1 MDRVY
6 ALRGDRSP
14 IFGLPRRAEVVYPQP
29 VITFKAGKCA
39 FDVGPSPPRIT
50 PEPTP
55 GYVYLYEEDELM
67 NFCWR
72 PRSRP
77 LTDPELKL
85 VMPPADGRFI
95 PYLHKQ
101 ANSTEKRS
109 PTNGRIFVLKFES
122 STERHLF
129 WMQSKSQDS
138 MDDPAWFSPRDLKIG
153 QIVDQLL
160 QGEQVDV
167 QDSLANVTS
176 AGGANDDDDDDGEDR
191 MEGVRRESQSGA
203 VENLASGDPFIG
215 DPGNE
220 GEESREGGAD
230 GGRAASMP
238 STDAATAVQN
248 FLRSMQG
255 NQNLQNQQSQPQG
268 KLFTTL
274 PDLLPTTTTI
284 PVIDSASPSFIDT
297 LLSQLPPEL
306 LILSQE
312 LGEPTPE
319 NPDPDIVAAAMAT
332 LSLDQKKD
340 ILRRVLRSP
349 QFVQSL
355 DSLTQAI
362 RGGGLPGISDAL
374 GLEVENGGYIRRGG
388 VPLGQGEAVEKFI
401 DGVRRKV
408 EKEREEGKG
417 EAKGEGKEG
426 EGETIDTD

>member
-1 MDRVY
+1 MCFRCMFNLISYILV
-6 ALRGDRSP
+6 LFIKRSNEASLQ
-14 IFGLPRRAEVVYPQP
+14 G
-29 VITFKAGKCA
+29 
-39 FDVGPSPPRIT
+39 GPNPPRIT

-101 ANSTEKRS
+101 TDSAEKKS

-129 WMQSKSQDS
+129 WMQSKSQDPAN
-138 MDDPAWFSPRDLKIG
+138 DPGWFSPRDLKIG

-176 AGGANDDDDDDGEDR
+176 AGGANDDDDEDGEDR

-203 VENLASGDPFIG
+203 AENLASGDPFIG

-230 GGRAASMP
+230 GGRA
-238 STDAATAVQN
+238 
-248 FLRSMQG
+248 
-255 NQNLQNQQSQPQG
+255 
-268 KLFTTL
+268 
-274 PDLLPTTTTI
+274 
-284 PVIDSASPSFIDT
+284 
-297 LLSQLPPEL
+297 
-306 LILSQE
+306 
-312 LGEPTPE
+312 
-319 NPDPDIVAAAMAT
+319 
-332 LSLDQKKD
+332 
-340 ILRRVLRSP
+340 
-349 QFVQSL
+349 
-355 DSLTQAI
+355 
-362 RGGGLPGISDAL
+362 
-374 GLEVENGGYIRRGG
+374 
-388 VPLGQGEAVEKFI
+388 
-401 DGVRRKV
+401 
-408 EKEREEGKG
+408 
-417 EAKGEGKEG
+417 
-426 EGETIDTD
+426 